1 MSDGFS
7 FLDIILLAAV
17 AAFFIL
23 RLRGV
28 LGKRNGNEKR
38 PEHDPFNSQRN
49 QDAEDKVIHLPN
61 RDKTKDART
70 GDTSTGEAGE
80 GSDDSP
86 EAVSPPMEGPQTS
99 LSAGLTQIR
108 LADRNFDSNQFAEG
122 ARMAFEMIVAAFA
135 SGDKK
140 TLEPLLADEVY
151 ANFQEAI
158 DEREAKNE
166 VLETTLVGIQESE
179 VIEASV
185 QEKTAYV
192 TVKFVSEQINV
203 TRGADGEVV
212 DGDPSHVAR
221 ITDIWTFGRNV
232 RSRDPNWE
240 LVATGSEN

>member
-1 MSDGFS
+1 MSDGFA

-38 PEHDPFNSQRN
+38 PDYDPFNAQRK

-61 RDKTKDART
+61 RDKANDAP
-70 GDTSTGEAGE
+70 E
-80 GSDDSP
+80 GSDEGQESV
-86 EAVSPPMEGPQTS
+86 APPADGPQTT

-108 LADRNFDSNQFAEG
+108 LADRSFDPNQFVEG
-122 ARMAFEMIVAAFA
+122 ARTAFEMIVAAFA
-135 SGDKK
+135 SGDKD
-140 TLEPLLADEVY
+140 TLKPLLADEVY
-151 ANFQEAI
+151 GDFLRAI
-158 DEREAKNE
+158 EERERKKE
-166 VLETTLVGIQESE
+166 SLETTLVGIQESE
-179 VIEASV
+179 IIEASV
-185 QEKTAYV
+185 QQKTAYV
-192 TVKFVSEQINV
+192 TIKFVSEQINV
-203 TRGADGEVV
+203 TRDADGETV

-240 LVATGSEN
+240 LVATGSPN

>member
-1 MSDGFS
+1 MSDGFA

-38 PEHDPFNSQRN
+38 PDYDPFNAQRQ

-61 RDKTKDART
+61 RDKAGDA
-70 GDTSTGEAGE
+70 SEQP
-80 GSDDSP
+80 DDDA
-86 EAVSPPMEGPQTS
+86 EAVGPPAEGPQTT

-108 LADRNFDSNQFAEG
+108 LADRSFDSNQFVEG
-122 ARMAFEMIVAAFA
+122 ARTAFEMIVAAFA
-135 SGDKK
+135 SGDKQ

-151 ANFQEAI
+151 SNFQDAI
-158 DEREAKNE
+158 DERETRNE
-166 VLETTLVGIQESE
+166 TLETTLVGIQDSE

-185 QEKTAYV
+185 QDKTAYV
-192 TVKFVSEQINV
+192 TIKFVSEQINV
-203 TRGADGEVV
+203 TRSADGEVV

-240 LVATGSEN
+240 LVATGSPN